1 VTALAVN
8 GDEIGAFVLGLR
20 AQGVRD
26 LPLLRAMEQVPR
38 GIFAPRRFADLARAD
53 VAVPLPCGQTMT
65 MPGVVAQMITA
76 LRLTDGQHV
85 LELGTGSGY
94 VTALLAHMGGQ
105 VTSLERYQTL
115 ALAAHE
121 RLEGLHIKAELQHA
135 DGLAVGRQ
143 HAQFDRILVNGVVDV
158 LPEGLLSRLETGGR
172 LVGAIRVD
180 GLARLVSVQKGVD
193 GRLDHQLG
201 VAIRLTPL
209 VAGVSQ
215 AL

>member
-1 VTALAVN
+1 VIALAADD
-8 GDEIGAFVLGLR
+8 DEIGAFVLGLR

-38 GIFAPRRFADLARAD
+38 GHFAPRRFADLARAD

-65 MPGVVAQMITA
+65 MPGVVAQLVTA
-76 LRLTDGQHV
+76 LRVSDGQRV
-85 LELGTGSGY
+85 LEIGTGSGY
-94 VTALLAHMGGQ
+94 VTALLAHMGAQ

-115 ALAAHE
+115 ALAAYE
-121 RLEGLHIKAELQHA
+121 RLSGLGIRADLQHA
-135 DGLAVGRQ
+135 DGLAVGRM
-143 HAQFDRILVNGVVDV
+143 HARYDRILVNGVVDA

-172 LVGAIRVD
+172 LVGAIRID
-180 GLARLVSVQKGVD
+180 GLARLVVVQKGAD

-201 VAIRLTPL
+201 AAVRLTPL
-209 VAGVSQ
+209 MPGLSQ